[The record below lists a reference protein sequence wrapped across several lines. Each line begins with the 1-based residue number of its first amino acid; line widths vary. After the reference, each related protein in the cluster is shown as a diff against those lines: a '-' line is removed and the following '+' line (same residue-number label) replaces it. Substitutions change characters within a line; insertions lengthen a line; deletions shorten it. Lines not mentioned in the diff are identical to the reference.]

1 MSERV
6 DFGLLA
12 PSVGMLRSL
21 VLTDRKRKLAL
32 QGGSKRHHNATT
44 HVLRFVWMFHR
55 FQSCFDDFSVGFF
68 KTHVLIFSVV
78 FHAAV

>member
-1 MSERV
+1 MLPVVGFDGSQAETRPSGRV
-6 DFGLLA
+6 
-12 PSVGMLRSL
+12 
-21 VLTDRKRKLAL
+21 
-32 QGGSKRHHNATT
+32 QKRHHNATT